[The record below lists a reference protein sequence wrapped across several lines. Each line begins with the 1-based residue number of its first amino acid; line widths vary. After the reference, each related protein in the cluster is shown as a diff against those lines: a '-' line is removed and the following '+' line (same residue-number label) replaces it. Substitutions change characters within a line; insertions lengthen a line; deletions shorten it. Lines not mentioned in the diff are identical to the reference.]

1 MNFQATFPRR
11 SVRFLSLP
19 FALCAALAST
29 SAPLWAQE
37 NGGASTS
44 SGAASSVVQ
53 DQAAGEVTS
62 LASNG
67 AGDFGGIARGAVT
80 VRPGGES
87 YASPNLR
94 VAIIGATETGG
105 DADLARRG
113 MAAAYAAIS
122 ALPGYANVL
131 PSDVAA
137 AMRTT
142 TTKRDAIRQP
152 EYQLLNKNKKVRA
165 DRTLSITLRPSDVT
179 ATSATYSVIAELIDA
194 ASGGLA
200 GRGEAT
206 YTATEGVADIATT
219 PLRNDNT
226 NSLTPS
232 AALARDV
239 RVGPGASIR
248 ERAVDGAV
256 ARAVFDL
263 NRPISVRGVV
273 LNKMARSDTKGAP
286 YFARISLGEMSGVR
300 VGTPIEYL
308 SPQGGTLGY
317 GTIVDMA
324 PGESLATV
332 APEAAY
338 ANLFTNCEVRNLD
351 NPPLARAG
359 RPAFSN
365 EDREWSR
372 FERSFGLALAVAG
385 AAYLIAK

>member
-1 MNFQATFPRR
+1 MIFQATSRAVPA
-11 SVRFLSLP
+11 RFLCLP
-19 FALCAALAST
+19 IAVCAALSL
-29 SAPLWAQE
+29 APAHAQE
-37 NGGASTS
+37 NADDSSSATS
-44 SGAASSVVQ
+44 STVSAQAS
-53 DQAAGEVTS
+53 GEVTS

-67 AGDFGGIARGAVT
+67 AGDVAGIARGAVT

-94 VAIIGATETGG
+94 VAIVGATHTGG
-105 DADLARRG
+105 DAVLARRG

-122 ALPGYANVL
+122 VLPGYANIA

-142 TTKRDAIRQP
+142 TTKRDAIRPP

-165 DRTLSITLRPSDVT
+165 DRTLAITLRPGEASD
-179 ATSATYSVIAELIDA
+179 TSATYSVTVDLIDA

-219 PLRNDNT
+219 PLRNSVANT
-226 NSLTPS
+226 NGATPAS
-232 AALARDV
+232 NMARDV
-239 RVGPGASIR
+239 ATGPNASIR

-286 YFARISLGEMSGVR
+286 YFARISLGELSGLR
-300 VGTPIEYL
+300 VGSPIEYL

-338 ANLFTNCEVRNLD
+338 GNLFTNCEVRNLD

-365 EDREWSR
+365 EEREWAR
-372 FERSFGLALAVAG
+372 FERSFGLALAIAG